1 MIRGSSLRK
10 CNSKYSVFRQNSI
23 FNIQYSIPSGFTL
36 LELLISL
43 TIMGLILVM
52 VFGALRIGVRAWE
65 KGEKDVEIH
74 QRQRVVLENIK
85 RQIASTFVRKVT
97 GDDKQPF
104 FLKGDGETMEFISR
118 VSMIPANQMGLVY
131 VKYLVEAG
139 DGNEKTRLLFSEK
152 NVVII
157 EKVME
162 DQDEDDFHELIPGAQ
177 NIEFEYLGGGTGEDE
192 EPVWQQTWDPQTD
205 KGAPLA
211 VRITLKGDSDTAPIY
226 VIARILSEAS

>member
-1 MIRGSSLRK
+1 
-10 CNSKYSVFRQNSI
+10 
-23 FNIQYSIPSGFTL
+23 
-36 LELLISL
+36 
-43 TIMGLILVM
+43 M
-52 VFGALRIGVRAWE
+52 VFSALRIGVRAWE

-104 FLKGDGETMEFISR
+104 FLKGDGGSMEFISR
-118 VSMIPANQMGLVY
+118 VSMLPANQMGLVY
-131 VKYLVEAG
+131 VRYVVEPW
-139 DGNEKTRLLFSEK
+139 DGNGKTRLLFSEK

-177 NIEFEYLGGGTGEDE
+177 NIEFEYLGGDAEKDE
-192 EPVWQQTWDPQTD
+192 EPVWQETWDPETD

-211 VRITLKGDSDTAPIY
+211 VKITLEGDSDTAPIHL
-226 VIARILSEAS
+226 IARIGSEAS